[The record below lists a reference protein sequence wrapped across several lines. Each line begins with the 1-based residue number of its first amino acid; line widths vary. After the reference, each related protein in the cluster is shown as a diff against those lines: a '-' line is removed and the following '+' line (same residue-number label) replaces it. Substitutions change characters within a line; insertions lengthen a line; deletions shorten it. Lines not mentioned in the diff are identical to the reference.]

1 MNAQPSTRP
10 AADLQM
16 LDVQDPATDEV
27 VGRVPILGPAAVED
41 GIERVREAQ
50 PSWAARE
57 AADRAAIVAGIGRT
71 LRSHRAEL
79 SRLIT
84 AEQGKPL
91 REAGA
96 EVDYAADFF
105 QVAAREVGAL
115 AEEPVEVPGKSIRV
129 EWRPIGTTAAIT
141 PWNFPLAMLAKKAAS
156 ALVVGCGQVVKPA
169 EQTPLSAVRFAE
181 LAREAGL
188 PEGLLRIVTGQPQE
202 IGETLLRNASIR
214 KLSFTG
220 STETG
225 RLLMAGAASSI
236 MPLSLELGGHAPL
249 IVFDDASLEAAV
261 EMTMVAKFRNAG
273 QTCIAPNRI
282 LVQAGI
288 HDRYVD
294 RLAARSSELRSGHGR
309 DEVDLGPLIDDAAV
323 EKVAAHVED
332 ARERGGRIVLGGGRR
347 SIPGLSDRFPE
358 PTIVI
363 DTDPRMRCWRE
374 ETFGP
379 VCPIRRFETEAE
391 AISLAN
397 ATPYGLAGYVA
408 TGDAARGRRV
418 ARALECGI
426 VGVNDARPAIAEVP
440 FGGVKQSGFGREGG
454 RLGLDDFL
462 VPVTI
467 SRIH

>member
-1 MNAQPSTRP
+1 M
-10 AADLQM
+10 
-16 LDVQDPATDEV
+16 
-27 VGRVPILGPAAVED
+27 
-41 GIERVREAQ
+41 
-50 PSWAARE
+50 
-57 AADRAAIVAGIGRT
+57 
-71 LRSHRAEL
+71 
-79 SRLIT
+79 
-84 AEQGKPL
+84 
-91 REAGA
+91 
-96 EVDYAADFF
+96 
-105 QVAAREVGAL
+105 
-115 AEEPVEVPGKSIRV
+115 
-129 EWRPIGTTAAIT
+129 
-141 PWNFPLAMLAKKAAS
+141 
-156 ALVVGCGQVVKPA
+156 
-169 EQTPLSAVRFAE
+169 
-181 LAREAGL
+181 
-188 PEGLLRIVTGQPQE
+188 PEGLLRIVTGDPQE
-202 IGETLLRNASIR
+202 IGETLLRDTSIR

-294 RLAARSSELRSGHGR
+294 RLAAVVRAPFRPWTGRGRSGTAHRRRRGR
-309 DEVDLGPLIDDAAV
+309 RSP
-323 EKVAAHVED
+323 
-332 ARERGGRIVLGGGRR
+332 RTSRTQERGGRIVLGGATLDSGPQRPVPGTDHRHRHR
-347 SIPGLSDRFPE
+347 SPDAMLAGGDLRPGLPH
-358 PTIVI
+358 P
-363 DTDPRMRCWRE
+363 
-374 ETFGP
+374 
-379 VCPIRRFETEAE
+379 RFETEAE
-391 AISLAN
+391 AMSLAN

-418 ARALECGI
+418 AGGLECGI

-467 SRIH
+467 SQIH